1 MRRHDGLIK
10 ILDFGIAKLIEPES
24 PQTPES
30 VRETAGART
39 FTEAGLILGTV
50 NYMSPEQARGLS
62 VDERTDIW
70 SLGVVLYEMLA
81 QRLPFSGATR
91 MDTMVAILDREPAP
105 LSEVTPVDCSAVPL
119 LGSIVDKRSEEHT

>member
-1 MRRHDGLIK
+1 M
-10 ILDFGIAKLIEPES
+10 
-24 PQTPES
+24 
-30 VRETAGART
+30 
-39 FTEAGLILGTV
+39 GTV
-50 NYMSPEQARGLS
+50 NYMSPEQARGLP

-105 LSEVTPVDCSAVPL
+105 LSEVAHEHYLSPPL
-119 LGSIVDKRSEEHT
+119 LQQIVNKCLCKEMTDRYRTVSELLVELKSAREQLNSRSSQSSLAIK